1 MCPKFQL
8 LNILPYISKL
18 IALSVNTI
26 TIHQNTSTLIK
37 NEGSPVDEKQLI
49 AKVQEGDQ
57 AAWDYIARTYYQPL
71 FGYVMSMVREKE
83 TAEELVQD
91 VFVNFWAKR
100 ERINITTS
108 LKAYLYRAARNHTLN
123 YIKRRNFE
131 LNYQRSLVGRVQVH
145 HNDTEQAFHYSE
157 LEKRLYDSIEALPEK
172 RKEIF
177 MMSRFEDLTYKE
189 IAAALDIPVRQ
200 VHYQIGLALKELRT
214 KLKGLVDY
222 NLMSAWWLGAVVL
235 LGEWLLF

>member
-1 MCPKFQL
+1 MTLTTNGNLPKDESQL
-8 LNILPYISKL
+8 IEN
-18 IALSVNTI
+18 
-26 TIHQNTSTLIK
+26 IK
-37 NEGSPVDEKQLI
+37 N
-49 AKVQEGDQ
+49 GDQ
-57 AAWDYIARTYYQPL
+57 EAWDYIVGLYYQPL

-100 ERINITTS
+100 ERINITSS

-123 YIKRRNFE
+123 FIKRRKFE
-131 LNYQRSLVGRVQVH
+131 LNYQRSLAERMTIQ
-145 HNDTEQAFHYSE
+145 HNDTEQAFHFSE
-157 LEKRLYDSIEALPEK
+157 LEKKLYGAIEALPEK

-177 MMSRFEDLTYKE
+177 RMSRFEDLTYKE

-214 KLKGLVDY
+214 KLQGLVDY
-222 NLMSAWWLGAVVL
+222 KLMAVGWIALIGL
-235 LGEWLLF
+235 LEYMTAF

>member
-1 MCPKFQL
+1 LTP
-8 LNILPYISKL
+8 
-18 IALSVNTI
+18 
-26 TIHQNTSTLIK
+26 
-37 NEGSPVDEKQLI
+37 NEDNQHDEAQLI
-49 AKVQEGDQ
+49 IKVKQGVQD
-57 AAWDYIARTYYQPL
+57 AWDYIVGLYYQPL

-100 ERINITTS
+100 EKINITSS

-131 LNYQRSLVGRVQVH
+131 LNYQRSLADKMSVQ

-157 LEKRLYDSIEALPEK
+157 LEKKLHDSIEALPEK

-177 MMSRFEDLTYKE
+177 KMSRFEDLTYKE
-189 IAAALDIPVRQ
+189 IAATLDIPVRQ
-200 VHYQIGLALKELRT
+200 VHYQIGLALKELRS
-214 KLKGLVDY
+214 KLQGLVDY
-222 NLMSAWWLGAVVL
+222 NLMAAWWGIVMMSVVEL
-235 LGEWLLF
+235 TTIV

>member
-1 MCPKFQL
+1 MAKKEVDPTNEEQL
-8 LNILPYISKL
+8 
-18 IALSVNTI
+18 V
-26 TIHQNTSTLIK
+26 Q
-37 NEGSPVDEKQLI
+37 
-49 AKVQEGDQ
+49 KVKEGDQ

-71 FGYVMSMVREKE
+71 FGYVMSMVRERE
-83 TAEELVQD
+83 SAEELVQD

-100 ERINITTS
+100 EKINITAS

-123 YIKRRNFE
+123 FIKRRNFE
-131 LNYQRSLVGRVQVH
+131 LNYQRSLAERLTHH

-157 LEKRLYDSIEALPEK
+157 LEKRLYNSIEALPEK

-189 IAAALDIPVRQ
+189 IAATLDIPVRQ
-200 VHYQIGLALKELRT
+200 VHYQIGLALKELRS

-222 NLMSAWWLGAVVL
+222 NLMSGWWTILAI
-235 LGEWLLF
+235 EICQII

>member
-1 MCPKFQL
+1 M
-8 LNILPYISKL
+8 S
-18 IALSVNTI
+18 ARTI
-26 TIHQNTSTLIK
+26 TNHQNLLTLAAK
-37 NEGSPVDEKQLI
+37 EGGPTDELQLI
-49 AKVQEGDQ
+49 TQVKEGDQ
-57 AAWDYIARTYYQPL
+57 AAWDYIAKMYYQPL
-71 FGYVMSMVREKE
+71 FGYVMSMVRERE

-131 LNYQRSLVGRVQVH
+131 LNYQRSLADRLKNH

-157 LEKRLYDSIEALPEK
+157 LEKRLYESIEALPEK

-200 VHYQIGLALKELRT
+200 VHYQIGLALKELRS
-214 KLKGLVDY
+214 KLQGLVDY
-222 NLMSAWWLGAVVL
+222 KLMSWNWWGLIGFL
-235 LGEWLLF
+235 LTYALS